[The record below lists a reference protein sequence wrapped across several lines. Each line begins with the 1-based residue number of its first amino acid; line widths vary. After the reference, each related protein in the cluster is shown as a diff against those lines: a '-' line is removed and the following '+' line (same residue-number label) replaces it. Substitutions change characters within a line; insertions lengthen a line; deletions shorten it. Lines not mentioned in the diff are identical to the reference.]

1 MSRQM
6 EGLLPDQLLGGQ
18 RDDRRSHRGALRHA
32 AKAARRV
39 GPGASGFRCP
49 AGVMLHVGGVM
60 LYVGGATLHVG
71 GAILYVGGVMLHV
84 GGELRKGGATGV
96 NEATWEG

>member
-1 MSRQM
+1 
-6 EGLLPDQLLGGQ
+6 
-18 RDDRRSHRGALRHA
+18 
-32 AKAARRV
+32 
-39 GPGASGFRCP
+39 
-49 AGVMLHVGGVM
+49 M

>member
-1 MSRQM
+1 MD
-6 EGLLPDQLLGGQ
+6 GLLPGQLLGGP
-18 RDDRRSHRGALRHA
+18 RDDRRSHRGAPEHA
-32 AKAARRV
+32 AGAARRV
-39 GPGASGFRCP
+39 GPGASGFR
-49 AGVMLHVGGVM
+49 GVMLHVGGVM